1 MSRNDHVIHLFRDC
15 GRMLRQG
22 VGVRVPSLPS
32 SKRSLTVLKL
42 EANRDPLVRLAY
54 QVALGQAAQTK
65 TRQLRPQTL
74 RRACGTILEIR

>member
-1 MSRNDHVIHLFRDC
+1 VTRDDLTIAAFRDC
-15 GRMLRQG
+15 GKMLRRG
-22 VGVRVPSLPS
+22 VGVRVPALPL

-65 TRQLRPQTL
+65 TR
-74 RRACGTILEIR
+74 

>member
-1 MSRNDHVIHLFRDC
+1 VSRDDLTIAAFRDC
-15 GRMLRQG
+15 GRMLRRG

-32 SKRSLTVLKL
+32 SKRSRTILKL

-54 QVALGQAAQTK
+54 QVALDQTTQTI

-74 RRACGTILEIR
+74 RRACGEIIAIR